1 MDNKNLDKT
10 SKGWTLK
17 NILIG
22 GVCVAIGW
30 LIGSFN
36 AVFGLATGGDSGKL
50 PIVFYVLGL
59 GAVFLIGLGILGF
72 WVIIPAFQKWRHT
85 KYEWIAW
92 VFFAIAI
99 FFVCVLIYFR
109 NISI

>member
-36 AVFGLATGGDSGKL
+36 AVFGL
-50 PIVFYVLGL
+50 
-59 GAVFLIGLGILGF
+59 FLNNKGNK
-72 WVIIPAFQKWRHT
+72 IIFGSFNKKINQELLKSR
-85 KYEWIAW
+85 
-92 VFFAIAI
+92 
-99 FFVCVLIYFR
+99 
-109 NISI
+109 